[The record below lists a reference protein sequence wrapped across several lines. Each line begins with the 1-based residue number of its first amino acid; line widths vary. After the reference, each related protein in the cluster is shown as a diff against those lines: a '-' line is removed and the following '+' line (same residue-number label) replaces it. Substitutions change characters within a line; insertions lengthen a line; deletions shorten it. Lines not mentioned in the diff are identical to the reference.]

1 MSLVIPDETLREAG
15 LDERSALIEVACRL
29 FDAGMLTLW
38 SAARLAR
45 MNRTEFEQE
54 LFSRRIPLYRPD
66 PSDPAEDLASL
77 EQLGA

>member
-1 MSLVIPDETLREAG
+1 MPLIIPDETLREAG

-54 LFSRRIPLYRPD
+54 LSSRKIPHYRPE
-66 PSDPAEDLASL
+66 PSDLAEDLAAL